1 MTSPANPSAFENWN
15 GEQGLRWVASA
26 DQRDQ
31 ILAPAA
37 DALLATA
44 HPALGS
50 RVLDIGCGCG
60 VTTLL
65 AASSIGPDGWVTGV
79 DISAPMLE
87 EARGRAR
94 ARGVTNA
101 EFVHADAQIHAFE
114 AESVDLV
121 MSRFGTMFFA
131 DPGAAFANIAAA
143 VRPGGRLCLATWQ
156 PLVAN
161 EWLLVPA
168 TALLRHTDLP
178 AAMAPTEPGMFAQ
191 SDPEV
196 VTAVLDA
203 AGFADV
209 QLAATEVT
217 FALGSTVDEAVDYLA
232 ETGPGRL
239 LLAAIPEG
247 SAREAALA
255 DVRESLVAYQ
265 SDAGVRLGGGIW
277 IITATRQR

>member
-1 MTSPANPSAFENWN
+1 MTATANPSAYENWN
-15 GEQGLRWVASA
+15 GEQGRRWVASA

-37 DALLATA
+37 DALLAVASPTS
-44 HPALGS
+44 GS

-65 AASSIGPDGWVTGV
+65 AAGSIGPQGSVTGV

-87 EARGRAR
+87 MARERVR

-131 DPGAAFANIAAA
+131 DPGAAFTNIAAA
-143 VRPGGRLCLATWQ
+143 LRPGGRLCLATWR

-161 EWLLVPA
+161 EWLMVPA
-168 TALLRHTDLP
+168 TALLQHTELP
-178 AAMAPTEPGMFAQ
+178 ATAPTEPGMFAQ
-191 SDPEV
+191 SDPDV
-196 VTAVLDA
+196 VTAMLDG

-217 FALGSTVDEAVDYLA
+217 FTLGPTVDEAVDYLA
-232 ETGPGRL
+232 ETGPGRVL
-239 LLAAIPEG
+239 IEAIPEG

-255 DVRESLVAYQ
+255 DVRESLVAYHD
-265 SDAGVRLGGGIW
+265 DAGVRLGGGIW
-277 IITATRQR
+277 IVTATRQG